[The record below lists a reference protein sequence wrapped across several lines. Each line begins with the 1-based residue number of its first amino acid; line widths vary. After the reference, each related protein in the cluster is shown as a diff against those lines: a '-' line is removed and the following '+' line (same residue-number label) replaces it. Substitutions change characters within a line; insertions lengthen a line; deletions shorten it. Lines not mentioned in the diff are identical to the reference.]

1 MKKLLFIAFIALF
14 IISLVG
20 CNDDGTGE
28 PRDKVI
34 IGQKAKPLEKQ
45 YAGFGILACI
55 AVVGVW
61 AVGNKAVRNQKP
73 DRIKY

>member
-28 PRDKVI
+28 PRDPRKIV
-34 IGQKAKPLEKQ
+34 KTKPLEKQ
-45 YAGFGILACI
+45 YAGFGILACV
-55 AVVGVW
+55 AVLGVW